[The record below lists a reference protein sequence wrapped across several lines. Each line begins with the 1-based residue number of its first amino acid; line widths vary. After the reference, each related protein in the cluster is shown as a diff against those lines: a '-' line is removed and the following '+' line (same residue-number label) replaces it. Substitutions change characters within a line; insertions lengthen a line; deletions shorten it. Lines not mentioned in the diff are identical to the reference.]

1 MRLGKIAS
9 VLMLSLTG
17 FLVAGT
23 GIAAACGNGK
33 LVFEDKFQ
41 TLAESWVL
49 SGDSDRPNAGGDG
62 LTAAIL
68 PDHGVVARKVD
79 TSYRDVD
86 ICAVAT
92 ITSKN
97 DPNKNGPGGFF
108 AIRFWFGENGVSYW
122 AVAFPGSGLYWV
134 QRLDKDGNRTRV
146 MPKTLNPSLA
156 NASGANEFRVRLQG
170 DSGAFIVNGKKV
182 GTFTRDPSGGES
194 VVGFVEFPAD
204 NPEPTAFALKRFE
217 IRELGTD
224 QVAAAPSLVAFCNE
238 FKQTVHLAIAYQVG
252 DVWTSEGWK
261 TLKPNTCETETR
273 HPDLLTFYYRAES
286 DVYDGQRMTF
296 GANRDFAVRKNDFVI
311 QKADNKVK
319 DAEMRK
325 FNGPVERVSPAQDL
339 SVFFQEDARV
349 AVVKGR
355 KPD

>member
-1 MRLGKIAS
+1 MRLRRTAS
-9 VLMLSLTG
+9 ALLSLTG
-17 FLVAGT
+17 FLIASI

-41 TLAESWVL
+41 TLAESWML
-49 SGDSDRPNAGGDG
+49 SSDSDRPNAGGDG
-62 LTAAIL
+62 LTAALL
-68 PDHGVVARKVD
+68 PDHVVSARKID

-92 ITSKN
+92 LT
-97 DPNKNGPGGFF
+97 NKNNPNAFF
-108 AIRFWFGENGVSYW
+108 AVRFWFGDNGVSYW
-122 AVAFPGSGLYWV
+122 AVAFPASGLYWV

-146 MPKTLNPSLA
+146 MPRTLNPSLA

-170 DSGAFIVNGKKV
+170 NSGAFIVNGKKV
-182 GTFTRDPSGGES
+182 GTFTRDPPGGES
-194 VVGFVEFPAD
+194 VVGFVGFPAD
-204 NPEPTAFALKRFE
+204 NPEPTAFTLKRFE

-224 QVAAAPSLVAFCNE
+224 QVAAAPSLVAFCNQ
-238 FKQTVHLAIAYQVG
+238 FKQTLHLAIAYQVS

-261 TLKPNTCETETR
+261 TLKPNTCATETT

-311 QKADNKVK
+311 RKADNQAKGS
-319 DAEMRK
+319 EMRK
-325 FNGPVERVSPAQDL
+325 FNGLVERVSPAQEL
-339 SVFFQEDARV
+339 SVVFQADARV